1 MKKVVR
7 TAAMIALLFGTMT
20 ASAIEGKL
28 SLITNENAKSV
39 VFELDA
45 EAGKTTIKL
54 LDKDSNVIYYENVD
68 KKAYAKKFDLQNLK
82 DGQYFFTTEDALR
95 TVVYTIN
102 VAGSKVEI
110 VDTIEDTKP
119 VYRKKDGVIFFNHL
133 NLDKS
138 DVNVDVFDSSNRLVF
153 SQDWKDTMV
162 VEKVFNFES
171 AFKDVYTVVV
181 TDGAKT
187 YYETINVE

>member
-153 SQDWKDTMV
+153 SQNWKDTMV
-162 VEKVFNFES
+162 VEKVFNFKS

-187 YYETINVE
+187 YYESINVE